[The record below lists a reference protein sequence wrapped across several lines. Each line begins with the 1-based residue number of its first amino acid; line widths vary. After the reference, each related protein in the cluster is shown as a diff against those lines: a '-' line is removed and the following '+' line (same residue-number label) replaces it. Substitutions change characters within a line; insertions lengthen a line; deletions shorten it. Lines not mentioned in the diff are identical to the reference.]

1 MNILFTPRFVTLHK
15 DGPRQCMYYG
25 ECVIMRTAC
34 IRDKMRETIPCV
46 CDNLIPQLRDLRRIP
61 MRYQSVLP
69 LKVMKRYQCAVV
81 GSAQGVLTVAIT
93 NRLNTSLIKTFTRLI
108 GRPIFPVWVKPA
120 RMGLLIKR
128 MERWERR
135 EDEMLRS
142 PRLLSSLEIHVIV
155 SVLTD
160 QMKEKK

>member
-1 MNILFTPRFVTLHK
+1 
-15 DGPRQCMYYG
+15 
-25 ECVIMRTAC
+25 
-34 IRDKMRETIPCV
+34 
-46 CDNLIPQLRDLRRIP
+46 

-93 NRLNTSLIKTFTRLI
+93 NQQNTSLIKTFTRLI
-108 GRPIFPVWVKPA
+108 GCPIFPVWVKPA
-120 RMGLLIKR
+120 RMGLLIRR
-128 MERWERR
+128 MERWEHR

-142 PRLLSSLEIHVIV
+142 PSLLSSLEIHMIV